1 MNVYM
6 CVGVCVCVCV
16 CVCMYMNVYM
26 CVGVYPMCP
35 SVFRGQYGIGFTG
48 PRVRAVV
55 NYHR

>member
-1 MNVYM
+1 V
-6 CVGVCVCVCV
+6 
-16 CVCMYMNVYM
+16 YMNVYM